1 MSLRC
6 ACVCARYFGWGLS
19 DKDAAVRLA
28 VLRALQALVLQ
39 AASQSDA
46 TLGTNNSSSGN
57 AESPTSGGSSS
68 SDSSRL
74 SLMVPFVAR
83 FVPRM
88 LECVHDADASCAAAA
103 VNLLTELLLAGVL
116 GSEEVNTCNSSFSL
130 FVFLRKGRLV
140 CAFHKITSIS
150 LFIIFF

>member
-1 MSLRC
+1 
-6 ACVCARYFGWGLS
+6 VYARYFGWGLS

-46 TLGTNNSSSGN
+46 TSATNNSSGSGN
-57 AESPTSGGSSS
+57 AESPTSGGS

-88 LECVHDADASCAAAA
+88 LECVHDADASCAAAS

-116 GSEEVNTCNSSFSL
+116 GSEEVITSNSSFSL
-130 FVFLRKGRLV
+130 F
-140 CAFHKITSIS
+140 
-150 LFIIFF
+150 LF